1 MWIFFC
7 YCIWLHFPS
16 LIWFVPIP
24 FPISPMPEK
33 NTFALVLQTFH
44 GYYAE
49 CDRSCEGKAHECKK
63 PTTSASL
70 TRFIRRTNQRSTS
83 CVRKAKFISHRLPI
97 FEFFRGD
104 VFCNLREKQAKQ
116 EVIHN
121 NKIPLALLRTIP
133 FKTLKMRYTYNKE
146 SKLSL
151 SPKTHKIFESGKR
164 KRWQTIFCHQTKWT
178 ARMAWQK
185 SSNKKK
191 RL

>member
-1 MWIFFC
+1 
-7 YCIWLHFPS
+7 
-16 LIWFVPIP
+16 
-24 FPISPMPEK
+24 MPEK

-63 PTTSASL
+63 TTTSASL

-116 EVIHN
+116 DVIHN

-164 KRWQTIFCHQTKWT
+164 KR
-178 ARMAWQK
+178 
-185 SSNKKK
+185 
-191 RL
+191 